1 MAVFKNMISNIKSKM
16 DPLGTVPMF
25 KMQPIG
31 EKYHTK
37 IIDLGKVFF
46 LFFEIL
52 EGYLCPISHMGKQL
66 ERVVA
71 H

>member
-25 KMQPIG
+25 KMHPIG

-37 IIDLGKVFF
+37 IIDLGKVFP
-46 LFFEIL
+46 FFEIL
-52 EGYLCPISHMGKQL
+52 EGYLCAISHMGKRL
-66 ERVVA
+66 EMVDA